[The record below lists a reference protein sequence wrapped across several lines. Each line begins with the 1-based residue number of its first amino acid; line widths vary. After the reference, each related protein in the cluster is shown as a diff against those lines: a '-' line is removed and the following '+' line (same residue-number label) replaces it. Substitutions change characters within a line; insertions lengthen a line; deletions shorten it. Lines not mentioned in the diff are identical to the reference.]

1 MLSLGSETAR
11 LCEGITRREMLRVGG
26 LSLLGLSLPTLL
38 RNQARAA
45 TASTVQGASFGRAKS
60 CIILFMGG
68 GPPQHETFDPK
79 PDAPLEIRGEFR
91 PIRTKV
97 PGVHFC
103 ELLPHTAQIADRIT
117 VIRSMTT
124 DVNSHSASGYWM
136 LTGYPHPAGQAET
149 PAGPDDWPSL
159 AAVVGQMKPSQRS
172 PISSVVLP
180 EPIVNNPAIP
190 WPGQGGGLMGPT
202 WNPLLFKCDPSSADF
217 HIDGM
222 NLPDG
227 VTQLRLSQRTSLLKQ
242 LDQHFIQVAR
252 SEQINAV
259 DRVQQQAFDVVQSGA
274 TRAAFEM
281 ERESQAVR
289 DRYGRH
295 KFGQSVLL
303 ARRMIEAGVR
313 LVQVNWPRE
322 PGDTTAN
329 NPMWDTHS
337 KNAERVRNVLC
348 PVFDGTFAT
357 LIEDMHQ
364 RGLLD
369 ETLVVVMGEFGRS
382 PKINADGGRDHW
394 GHCFSIA
401 VAGAG
406 IGGGQVI
413 GASDQQGAYP
423 ISRPIR
429 PQDLAATIFH
439 LLGINP
445 AGEFVD
451 LLGPSPVADEQRH
464 THSRTGRRV

>member
-11 LCEGITRREMLRVGG
+11 LCDGLTRREMLRIGG

-38 RNQARAA
+38 GNQAKAA
-45 TASTVQGASFGRAKS
+45 TVSTVQGASFGRAKS
-60 CIILFMGG
+60 CLILFMGG

-97 PGVHFC
+97 PGVRFC
-103 ELLPHTAQIADRIT
+103 ELLPHTAQVAHHIA

-124 DVNSHSASGYWM
+124 DINSHSASGYWM

-180 EPIVNNPAIP
+180 EPIINNPATL

-202 WNPLLFKCDPSSADF
+202 WNPLLFKCDPSSANF
-217 HIDGM
+217 QIDGM
-222 NLPDG
+222 NLPEG
-227 VTQLRLSQRTSLLKQ
+227 VTQLRLSERASLLKQ
-242 LDQHFIQVAR
+242 LDRHFMQVAQ
-252 SEQINAV
+252 SQQINAV
-259 DRVQQQAFDVVQSGA
+259 ERVQQQAFDVVRSGA
-274 TRAAFEM
+274 TRASFEM

-322 PGDTTAN
+322 PGDTTVN
-329 NPMWDTHS
+329 NPIWDTHS

-394 GHCFSIA
+394 GHCFSM
-401 VAGAG
+401 VLAGAG

-413 GASDQQGAYP
+413 GASDPQGAYP

-451 LLGPSPVADEQRH
+451 LLGRPRLLTSNATPIRELVGA
-464 THSRTGRRV
+464 

>member
-1 MLSLGSETAR
+1 MFSLGSETAR

-91 PIRTKV
+91 SIRTKV

-124 DVNSHSASGYWM
+124 DINSHSASGYWM

-172 PISSVVLP
+172 PLSSVVLP
-180 EPIVNNPAIP
+180 EPIINNPATP

-202 WNPLLFKCDPSSADF
+202 WNPLLFKCDPSSANF
-217 HIDGM
+217 QIDGM
-222 NLPDG
+222 NLAEG
-227 VTQLRLSQRTSLLKQ
+227 VTQLRLSERASLLRQ
-242 LDQHFIQVAR
+242 LDQHFIQGAQ
-252 SEQINAV
+252 SQQINAV
-259 DRVQQQAFDVVQSGA
+259 ERVQQPAFDVARSGA

-281 ERESQAVR
+281 EREAQAVR
-289 DRYGRH
+289 DRYGQH

-303 ARRMIEAGVR
+303 ARRMIEGGVR
-313 LVQVNWPRE
+313 LVQVNW
-322 PGDTTAN
+322 
-329 NPMWDTHS
+329 
-337 KNAERVRNVLC
+337 
-348 PVFDGTFAT
+348 
-357 LIEDMHQ
+357 
-364 RGLLD
+364 
-369 ETLVVVMGEFGRS
+369 
-382 PKINADGGRDHW
+382 
-394 GHCFSIA
+394 
-401 VAGAG
+401 
-406 IGGGQVI
+406 
-413 GASDQQGAYP
+413 
-423 ISRPIR
+423 
-429 PQDLAATIFH
+429 
-439 LLGINP
+439 
-445 AGEFVD
+445 
-451 LLGPSPVADEQRH
+451 
-464 THSRTGRRV
+464 